1 MSTGTATG
9 CGEEPLGGDAAK
21 AGGGGAEA
29 GRGGCGRGGGS
40 GEGAG
45 GGGPEEPPAQ
55 KRRRVAKNPEVPTE
69 FLPDAERE
77 RELERRAED
86 LRLQFLQREEEM
98 RARPLLITFSY
109 WNGSGNRRQVEVK
122 QGDSIEQ
129 FLRQVREKLCDEFR
143 EVRACAVADLM
154 YIKEDLILPLNLTF
168 HELIVTRARG
178 KSGPLFH
185 FDVHDDVRL
194 RMDARVEKDE
204 SHAGKVV
211 ERRWYSRHK
220 HIFPYSRWELYDP
233 EKTFERYT
241 VRDSNKTD

>member
-1 MSTGTATG
+1 MEGQ
-9 CGEEPLGGDAAK
+9 
-21 AGGGGAEA
+21 GGGGRGAEGPA
-29 GRGGCGRGGGS
+29 SGAAAAVPARADEDGG
-40 GEGAG
+40 
-45 GGGPEEPPAQ
+45 EPPAL

-77 RELERRAED
+77 RELKRQAEE
-86 LRLQFLQREEEM
+86 LRLQFLEQEEQE
-98 RARPLLITFSY
+98 RAQPLKITFSY
-109 WNGSGNRRQVEVK
+109 WNGSGNRRQVEVR
-122 QGDSIEQ
+122 QGDTIEQ

-168 HELIVTRARG
+168 HELIVNKARG

-185 FDVHDDVRL
+185 FDVHDDIRL

-220 HIFPYSRWELYDP
+220 HIFPYSRWEVYDP
-233 EKTFERYT
+233 EKTFARYT
-241 VRDSNKTD
+241 VRDSNKQQP

>member
-1 MSTGTATG
+1 MPCYCNRGPSIPWGDDWKG
-9 CGEEPLGGDAAK
+9 KGWDDEPKGKKGWGDGKGKSWEEP
-21 AGGGGAEA
+21 
-29 GRGGCGRGGGS
+29 
-40 GEGAG
+40 
-45 GGGPEEPPAQ
+45 
-55 KRRRVAKNPEVPTE
+55 
-69 FLPDAERE
+69 RE
-77 RELERRAED
+77 
-86 LRLQFLQREEEM
+86 LQREEEM

>member
-1 MSTGTATG
+1 MAPGPVGTAQ
-9 CGEEPLGGDAAK
+9 
-21 AGGGGAEA
+21 
-29 GRGGCGRGGGS
+29 S
-40 GEGAG
+40 
-45 GGGPEEPPAQ
+45 
-55 KRRRVAKNPEVPTE
+55 
-69 FLPDAERE
+69 
-77 RELERRAED
+77 
-86 LRLQFLQREEEM
+86 M

>member
-1 MSTGTATG
+1 M
-9 CGEEPLGGDAAK
+9 
-21 AGGGGAEA
+21 AGGSGAEA
-29 GRGGCGRGGGS
+29 GRGGCGGGGGS

-69 FLPDAERE
+69 FLPDAERK

-211 ERRWYSRHK
+211 ERRWYSRHN